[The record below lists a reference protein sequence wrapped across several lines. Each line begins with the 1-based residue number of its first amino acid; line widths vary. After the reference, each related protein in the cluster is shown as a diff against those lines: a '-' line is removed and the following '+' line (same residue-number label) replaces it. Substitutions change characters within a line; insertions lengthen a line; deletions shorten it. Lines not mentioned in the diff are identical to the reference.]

1 MTILATLR
9 HQQRTRARTVLGLLV
24 VVWLNLTLQA
34 CAVSAPVDES
44 PADRTVVTNTLD
56 LTHAHSD
63 HALPEHRQFC
73 PGCEHDGCTERGSC
87 DGPVAAGTK
96 AETRLPET
104 TQFEST
110 VAVAVDDLDLAVNSP
125 NRSLMRPPYRVTA
138 AAVPLHIR
146 HCVYLT

>member
-1 MTILATLR
+1 MTLLSTLR
-9 HQQRTRARTVLGLLV
+9 HQQRIRARTVLGLLV
-24 VVWLNLTLQA
+24 VVGLNLTLQA
-34 CAVSAPVDES
+34 CAAVAPANDM
-44 PADRTVVTNTLD
+44 PADRTVVTSTLE
-56 LTHAHSD
+56 TTQAHSG
-63 HALPEHRQFC
+63 HAQPEHRPFC

-104 TQFEST
+104 DQFEST
-110 VAVAVDDLDLAVNSP
+110 AAVVVGDLDLAVTTLDTSP
-125 NRSLMRPPYRVTA
+125 VRSTNGAVA

>member
-1 MTILATLR
+1 MTFLATLR
-9 HQQRTRARTVLGLLV
+9 HQQRTRARTVLSLLV

-34 CAVSAPVDES
+34 CAVAAPANDM
-44 PADRTVVTNTLD
+44 PADRAVVTSTLD
-56 LTHAHSD
+56 STQAHSG
-63 HALPEHRQFC
+63 HSLPEHRQFC
-73 PGCEHDGCTERGSC
+73 PGCEHDGCTEHGSC

-125 NRSLMRPPYRVTA
+125 NRSLMRPRYRVTA

>member
-1 MTILATLR
+1 MNLLATLR
-9 HQQRTRARTVLGLLV
+9 HQQRTRARTVLSLLV

-34 CAVSAPVDES
+34 CAAAAPADDM
-44 PADRTVVTNTLD
+44 PADRAVATSMLD
-56 LTHAHSD
+56 STPAHSG
-63 HALPEHRQFC
+63 HALPEQCQRC
-73 PGCEHDGCTERGSC
+73 PSDEHDGCTEHGSC

-125 NRSLMRPPYRVTA
+125 NRSLMRPRYRVTA

>member
-1 MTILATLR
+1 MTLLATLR
-9 HQQRTRARTVLGLLV
+9 HQQRIRARTVLGLLV
-24 VVWLNLTLQA
+24 VVGLNLTLQA
-34 CAVSAPVDES
+34 CAAVAPANDM
-44 PADRTVVTNTLD
+44 PADRTVVTSTLE
-56 LTHAHSD
+56 TTQAHSG
-63 HALPEHRQFC
+63 HAQPEHRPFC

-104 TQFEST
+104 DQFEST
-110 VAVAVDDLDLAVNSP
+110 AAVVVGDLDLAVTTPDTSP
-125 NRSLMRPPYRVTA
+125 VRSTNGAVA

>member
-1 MTILATLR
+1 MNLLATLR
-9 HQQRTRARTVLGLLV
+9 HQQRTRARTVLSLLV

-34 CAVSAPVDES
+34 CAVAVPANDM
-44 PADRTVVTNTLD
+44 PADRAVVTSTLD
-56 LTHAHSD
+56 STQAHSG
-63 HALPEHRQFC
+63 HSLPEHRQFC

-104 TQFEST
+104 DQFEST
-110 VAVAVDDLDLAVNSP
+110 AAVVVGDLDLAVTTLDTSP
-125 NRSLMRPPYRVTA
+125 VRSTNGAVA

-146 HCVYLT
+146 H